1 MSLRFQYPKLALEV
15 RGQICLLSVS
25 RAVLIVEQ
33 VLEILTV
40 VCTFGG
46 VEGVT
51 QTVMGLR
58 HLARVRREKPFE
70 ILVDA
75 MRLPVSHFFL
85 SMRLLVFLPLIATV
99 LEPIDEGSRGGSGE
113 CHDGCQS
120 R

>member
-15 RGQICLLSVS
+15 
-25 RAVLIVEQ
+25 
-33 VLEILTV
+33 LEILAV

-58 HLARVRREKPFE
+58 HLARVRNEKPFE

-75 MRLPVSHFFL
+75 MRLPVSF
-85 SMRLLVFLPLIATV
+85 
-99 LEPIDEGSRGGSGE
+99 
-113 CHDGCQS
+113 
-120 R
+120 